1 MYIIHTTILNCTLGK
16 KKKNK
21 KRKTKRGRKKSKWLH
36 KTSVK
41 SHVYKKMT

>member
-16 KKKNK
+16 KKKK
-21 KRKTKRGRKKSKWLH
+21 IKTKRGRKKSKWLH